1 MATNPLYNG
10 NNSPNNST
18 QPTKSVNNQGVSV
31 KRTHN
36 TFDNSYFH
44 FKTQKFGQYE
54 PFFVCEGVP
63 KDTITLHSSHNVRA
77 LPMATPFLSSLRLN
91 KDYFMI
97 PNQAIQPN
105 TWEYIYKQPAQGDD
119 VPFDAQNLFPLYAND
134 EMSFFE
140 KLISNLQYNLSRL
153 RGDRDN
159 EQFINNLVWCL
170 MNAELFFSAGSLL
183 SNLGFKLSPIF
194 KDVNNVNKTL
204 SFDSVFDY
212 IMTNLSF
219 IVEVDTD
226 NVITSV
232 TNDEDD
238 LSEDNDMYL
247 VDTYTIVS
255 FLRRFGSKAKILK
268 VAWSSG
274 AFSIPEYVIQN
285 LPSYNV
291 NPEDDDLN
299 YLRMDRIN
307 AYQLAC
313 SQYYVNP
320 QVDFI
325 YNAQL
330 YRDNFFSLLAQI
342 SQEEDD
348 IYNMPRFYINGISI
362 PYDSFS
368 LRNYLQL
375 LKLFDL
381 DGYSS
386 RIYDLLSYLFG
397 FRESLRF
404 GDYFTDSRTRPLAPG
419 SNGVPVVGNEVSV
432 IDMSRSII
440 FQRFRNA
447 VVKLSNNFEDY
458 LRGIMGTSPSPDY
471 HFPKFISH
479 NDFVVAGKEVAN
491 TTSTKQGE
499 YVTNLDTAD
508 DTYAF
513 EVTVDMPC
521 VILGLSYFSLPR
533 VYSQTKERFF
543 FHKDRFDFFNPI
555 LQYDIDQK
563 VYNMERTDRRPND
576 EVFGYQSRYNEYK
589 QRYSIASGA
598 FVTVLPSWT
607 FVTDSLFDPVID
619 VAISNTQSPDFIRAS
634 DYEFNRFLSRIE
646 GVSMA
651 NGFHFIVVYNNK
663 SPQVRPMEVNPNIL

>member
-1 MATNPLYNG
+1 
-10 NNSPNNST
+10 
-18 QPTKSVNNQGVSV
+18 
-31 KRTHN
+31 
-36 TFDNSYFH
+36 
-44 FKTQKFGQYE
+44 
-54 PFFVCEGVP
+54 
-63 KDTITLHSSHNVRA
+63 
-77 LPMATPFLSSLRLN
+77 
-91 KDYFMI
+91 
-97 PNQAIQPN
+97 
-105 TWEYIYKQPAQGDD
+105 
-119 VPFDAQNLFPLYAND
+119 
-134 EMSFFE
+134 
-140 KLISNLQYNLSRL
+140 
-153 RGDRDN
+153 
-159 EQFINNLVWCL
+159 
-170 MNAELFFSAGSLL
+170 
-183 SNLGFKLSPIF
+183 
-194 KDVNNVNKTL
+194 
-204 SFDSVFDY
+204 
-212 IMTNLSF
+212 
-219 IVEVDTD
+219 
-226 NVITSV
+226 
-232 TNDEDD
+232 
-238 LSEDNDMYL
+238 
-247 VDTYTIVS
+247 
-255 FLRRFGSKAKILK
+255 
-268 VAWSSG
+268 
-274 AFSIPEYVIQN
+274 
-285 LPSYNV
+285 
-291 NPEDDDLN
+291 
-299 YLRMDRIN
+299 
-307 AYQLAC
+307 
-313 SQYYVNP
+313 
-320 QVDFI
+320 
-325 YNAQL
+325 
-330 YRDNFFSLLAQI
+330 
-342 SQEEDD
+342 
-348 IYNMPRFYINGISI
+348 MPRFFINGISL

-368 LRNYLQL
+368 LRNYLKLVQL
-375 LKLFDL
+375 YDLKP
-381 DGYSS
+381 YSPTL
-386 RIYDLLSYLFG
+386 YDLLSYLFG

-491 TTSTKQGE
+491 TTSTNQGE

-521 VILGLSYFSLPR
+521 VILGISYFSLPR

-607 FVTDSLFDPVID
+607 FVTDSLFDPIVD